1 MLERP
6 SSISTEGTIDAIAG
20 KEMKDRDDHQNDASG
35 KSDTLRVEPMGV
47 YGSTERVS
55 ALLRSILDS
64 AINVCLAY
72 MDKDFNFIYVNE
84 AYANNAGL
92 HPEDLIGK
100 NHFVLY
106 PNDENETIFRRVRDT
121 GVPAKYRDKPF
132 TYHDQPH
139 RGTTYWDW
147 SLVPVKDGD
156 GSITGLV
163 LSLIETTERKRAE
176 EVLRQSEERYRLLHD
191 TMLQGVV
198 FQDASGEIISMN
210 PVAERILGKDPED
223 FIGSSSIGQE
233 RYCIREDGSTF
244 PGEEHPAMVALRTGV
259 RIKGVIMG
267 VWNLRD
273 ADYRW
278 IDITAVPLFRPG
290 ELRPYQV
297 YTVFEDIT
305 ERKRTEQALRRSEG
319 KYRHLFDSMAEA
331 FELVEPVFEDG
342 KLVDGKYQDVNPSW
356 EKMTGLKRRDVVGK
370 RVGSVFGSVS
380 EQWLNALKRTLR
392 TGLPVQ
398 IENYNT
404 RLDRHFSVIVWRCSE
419 STCGVT
425 TTDITQR
432 KKAEE
437 EVMRKQDILEGIN
450 RIFREAITA
459 GSNEELGLACLKVA
473 EMLTDSRFGLIGLM
487 RPGSTLEGMVE
498 GIEWEAYSITA
509 PHQYGRFPAGLKIHG
524 IFGRVLTEGRAFYTN
539 NPSSHPDYIELP
551 DGHPHLTSFLGVPLM
566 HLGKVI
572 GMIGLGNK
580 EAGYSDEDLHAVES
594 LAPAIVEALHRKR
607 VEEEIKRSAEE
618 LRRSNAELQQFAY
631 VASHD
636 LREPLRMVSSYLGLL
651 ERHYVGKEM
660 DAQAKEFMR
669 FASEGALRMRRMIDD
684 LLLYSRIG
692 TQGKVLEKVDME
704 DVLAVVLKDL
714 KRAIEESGASITFDP
729 LPTVTADRT
738 QMVQVLQNLIGNAVK
753 FRAEEAPQIHV
764 SARRENDAWV
774 ISVQDNGIGIDP
786 KHGDRLFLMFQRLHS
801 QEEYEGTGIGLAIV
815 KKIVENHNG
824 KIWFESEPGKGS
836 TFYFTLP
843 A

>member
-1 MLERP
+1 MNY
-6 SSISTEGTIDAIAG
+6 
-20 KEMKDRDDHQNDASG
+20 RDDHQDDASDESG
-35 KSDTLRVEPMGV
+35 TLRNGPVEGV
-47 YGSTERVS
+47 RGMEKDWDY
-55 ALLRSILDS
+55 LKPILDS
-64 AINVCLAY
+64 ALNVCLAY
-72 MDKDFNFIYVNE
+72 IDTDFNFIYVNE
-84 AYANNAGL
+84 AYASNCGL
-92 HPEDLIGK
+92 RPEEMIGK
-100 NHFVLY
+100 NHFILY
-106 PNDENETIFRRVRDT
+106 PDGENEAIFKRVRDT

-132 TYHDQPH
+132 TYPDQPQ

-147 SLVPVKDGD
+147 TLVPVRDG
-156 GSITGLV
+156 GGIIIGLV
-163 LSLIETTERKRAE
+163 LSLIETTERKKAE
-176 EVLRQSEERYRLLHD
+176 DVVMQSEEMYRLLHD

-223 FIGSSSIGQE
+223 FIGSSSVGEE

-244 PGEEHPAMVALRTGV
+244 PGEEHPAMVALRTGI
-259 RIKGVIMG
+259 RIRDVIMG

-273 ADYRW
+273 GDYRW

-305 ERKRTEQALRRSEG
+305 VRKRTERALRKSEG
-319 KYRHLFDSMAEA
+319 RYRHLFDSMAEA
-331 FELVEPVFEDG
+331 FELVEPVFKDG
-342 KLVDGKYQDVNPSW
+342 RLVDGKYQDVNPSW
-356 EKMTGLKRRDVVGK
+356 ERMTGLNKREVVGK
-370 RVGSVFGSVS
+370 MARSIIGSAD
-380 EQWLNALKRTLR
+380 ERWLEALDRALK

-398 IENYNT
+398 IESYNT
-404 RLDRHFSVIVWRCSE
+404 RLDRHFNSIVWRCSE
-419 STCGVT
+419 NACGVT
-425 TTDITQR
+425 TTDITES

-437 EVMRKQDILEGIN
+437 DIWRKQAILEGIN
-450 RIFREAITA
+450 RIFREAISA
-459 GSNEELGLACLKVA
+459 ESNEELGLACLKVA
-473 EMLTDSRFGLIGLM
+473 EILTNSRFGLIGHIQ
-487 RPGSTLEGMVE
+487 PPNGME
-498 GIEWEAYSITA
+498 GIAGGMEWEAYSFTS
-509 PHQYGRFPAGLKIHG
+509 PHRSERYPTNLKVHG
-524 IFGRVLTEGRAFYTN
+524 IFGRVLTGGKAFYSN
-539 NPSSHPDYIELP
+539 DPGAHPDYIELP
-551 DGHPHLTSFLGVPLM
+551 DGHPRLTSFLGVPLT

-580 EAGYSDEDLHAVES
+580 EDGYNDEDLRTVES

-607 VEEEIKRSAEE
+607 AEEEKKRSAEE

-651 ERHYVGKEM
+651 DRYAGKEL
-660 DAQAKEFMR
+660 DAKSKEFMR
-669 FASEGALRMRRMIDD
+669 YALEGSVRMRRMIDD
-684 LLLYSRIG
+684 LLLYSRIE
-692 TQGKVLEKVDME
+692 TQGKALEKVELE
-704 DVLAVVLKDL
+704 DVLAIVLKDL
-714 KRAIEESGASITFDP
+714 KGAIEESGASITNDP
-729 LPTVTADRT
+729 LPTVTVDRT

-764 SARRENDAWV
+764 SARLENDAWV
-774 ISVQDNGIGIDP
+774 ISVQDNGIGIEP

-815 KKIVENHNG
+815 KKIVEHHNG